1 MVRVGLIGFGLAGQ
15 AFHAPVIRG
24 VPGMELACILER
36 HGSNA
41 EAKYP
46 EVRVARTLDEMLSD
60 KSINLCVVATPNDS
74 HYSYTKACLQAGRD
88 VVVDKPFT
96 PTMAEAEQLVRLAA
110 DRGRLVTVY
119 QDRRWD
125 GAFLTVK
132 KLVSSGA
139 LGTVAEY
146 ESRFDRFRLE
156 TKPSA
161 WREQAEFP
169 AAGVLWDLGPHLI
182 DGALVLF
189 GEPETIC
196 AAALCQRENSKID
209 DAFDVIMQYPRTR
222 ATLRARII
230 AYASGPSPADS
241 WDGRIVHQV
250 RNGSTRRNPARSQL
264 SGRAELGFG
273 LGAGTG
279 RTLGDSEPCERGA
292 SQSTNRARRLSRVLR
307 QRARCDREGDSVGR
321 DARTSIAHDARA
333 SAGAQEQPGRSESPV
348 DGSAGVNARL
358 SKTESY
364 IGTGFRGRGRPRH
377 IYPFITFWNAA

>member
-41 EAKYP
+41 KQRYP

-60 KSINLCVVATPNDS
+60 KTIGLCVVATPNDS
-74 HYSYTKACLQAGRD
+74 HFSYTKACLEAGRD

-139 LGTVAEY
+139 LGAVAEY
-146 ESRFDRFRLE
+146 EARFDRFRLE
-156 TKPSA
+156 SKPNA

-189 GEPETIC
+189 GEPETIY
-196 AAALCQRENSKID
+196 ASAICQRETSRID
-209 DAFDVIMQYPRTR
+209 DSFDVIMQYPRTR

-230 AYASGPSPADS
+230 AYAPSHHLLLHGTEGSFIKYGMDPQEEILRGPNCP
-241 WDGRIVHQV
+241 DGLDWGA
-250 RNGSTRRNPARSQL
+250 NW
-264 SGRAELGFG
+264 G
-273 LGAGTG
+273 LEPEERWGT
-279 RTLGDSEPCERGA
+279 
-292 SQSTNRARRLSRVLR
+292 LSRVNETPRKVRTEPGDYRGFYANVRDVIEKRAPLDVTPEQALR
-307 QRARCDREGDSVGR
+307 TMRALLLAHKSSREG
-321 DARTSIAHDARA
+321 RTVRW
-333 SAGAQEQPGRSESPV
+333 
-348 DGSAGVNARL
+348 
-358 SKTESY
+358 TEA
-364 IGTGFRGRGRPRH
+364 PE
-377 IYPFITFWNAA
+377 